1 MKIRIH
7 RNSVRIRLSKSEV
20 GKLEEEGYLEETTDF
35 GPAQLGYAV
44 QKSALTELQ
53 ARFEHN
59 KITLDVPEKLLAGW
73 AANNTVGFEGNMP
86 LGDGSLLFMLIEKDF
101 KCLDN
106 VDEDQ
111 SDNYDNPKT
120 C

>member
-7 RNSVRIRLSKSEV
+7 GNSVRFRLSKTEV
-20 GKLEEEGYLEETTDF
+20 GKLENEGYLEETTDF

-44 QKSALTELQ
+44 RKSAVTELQ
-53 ARFEHN
+53 ARFEHH
-59 KITLDVPEKLLAGW
+59 KITLEVPEKLLAGW

-86 LGDGSLLFMLIEKDF
+86 LSDGSSLFMLIEKDF

-106 VDEDQ
+106 VHEDQ

>member
-7 RNSVRIRLSKSEV
+7 RNSVRFRLSKTEV
-20 GKLEEEGYLEETTDF
+20 GKLEKEGYLEETTDF

-44 QKSALTELQ
+44 QKSDGTGLQ
-53 ARFEHN
+53 ARFDRN
-59 KITLDVPEKLLAGW
+59 KIMLEIPATLLEGW
-73 AANNTVGFEGNMP
+73 ADNDTVGFEEHMP
-86 LGDGSLLFMLIEKDF
+86 LPDGGSLYLLIEKDF

-106 VDEDQ
+106 VREDQ

>member
-1 MKIRIH
+1 MKIRIY
-7 RNSVRIRLSKSEV
+7 RNSVRFRLSKTEV
-20 GKLEEEGYLEETTDF
+20 GRLEEEGYLEETTDF
-35 GPAQLGYAV
+35 GPSQLSYAIR
-44 QKSALTELQ
+44 KSTGNELE
-53 ARFEHN
+53 ARFEQN
-59 KITLDVPEKLLAGW
+59 KITLEVPEKLLTGW

-86 LGDGSLLFMLIEKDF
+86 LGEGSSLYLLIEKDF

-106 VDEDQ
+106 VEEDQ

>member
-1 MKIRIH
+1 MKIRIYG
-7 RNSVRIRLSKSEV
+7 NSVRFRLSKSEV
-20 GKLEEEGYLEETTDF
+20 GKLEEQGYLGETTDF
-35 GPAQLGYAV
+35 GPTQLGYAV
-44 QKSALTELQ
+44 EKSAGNALQ
-53 ARFEHN
+53 ARFEDN
-59 KITLDVPEKLLAGW
+59 KITLEVPEKLLTGW

-86 LGDGSLLFMLIEKDF
+86 LGNGSTLYMLIEKDF

-106 VDEDQ
+106 TTEDQ

>member
-7 RNSVRIRLSKSEV
+7 GNSIRFRLSKSEV
-20 GKLEEEGYLEETTDF
+20 AMLETEGYLEETTDF
-35 GPAQLGYAV
+35 GLAQFGYAV
-44 QKSALTELQ
+44 QKSAINELQ

-59 KITLDVPEKLLAGW
+59 EITLEVPEKLIAGW
-73 AANNTVGFEGNMP
+73 ASNNTVGFEGNMP
-86 LGDGSLLFMLIEKDF
+86 LSDGNSLFMLIEKDF

>member
-7 RNSVRIRLSKSEV
+7 GNSVRFRLSKSEV
-20 GKLEEEGYLEETTDF
+20 ATLENEGRLEESTDF
-35 GPAQLGYAV
+35 GPAQFRYAV
-44 QKSALTELQ
+44 TRSDDAELS
-53 ARFEHN
+53 ARFADQT
-59 KITLDVPEKLLAGW
+59 ITLYIPAHLLAGW
-73 AANNTVGFEGNMP
+73 GANSTVGFEAHMP
-86 LGDGSLLFMLIEKDF
+86 LSHGGSLYLLIEKDF

-106 VDEDQ
+106 VAEDQ